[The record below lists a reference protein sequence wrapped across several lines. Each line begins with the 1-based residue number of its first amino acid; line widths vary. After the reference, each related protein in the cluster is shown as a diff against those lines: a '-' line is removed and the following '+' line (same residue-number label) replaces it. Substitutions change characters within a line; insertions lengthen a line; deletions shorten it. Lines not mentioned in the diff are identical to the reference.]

1 MQTVSTFVLLGV
13 VIGALRDLHYRERR
27 IGDKIDF
34 IPKFLM
40 GSFHNNSPTT
50 VKTIAEVPA
59 VTPIPK
65 NEDYSNQSAS
75 IILKTEET
83 ESNPP
88 SSADATI
95 DSSSS

>member
-1 MQTVSTFVLLGV
+1 
-13 VIGALRDLHYRERR
+13 
-27 IGDKIDF
+27 
-34 IPKFLM
+34 M

-95 DSSSS
+95 DSSSSGSQLYPWKTFDGRRRRQGELHHS